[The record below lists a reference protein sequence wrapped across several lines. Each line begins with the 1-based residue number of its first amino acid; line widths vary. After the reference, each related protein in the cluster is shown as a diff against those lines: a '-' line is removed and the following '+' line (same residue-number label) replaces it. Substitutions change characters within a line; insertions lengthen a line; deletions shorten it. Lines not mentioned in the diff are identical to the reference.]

1 MIQQKH
7 LNIRF
12 LLQGS
17 LGSNPFS
24 DPKLPPLGP
33 LPPTGSCGGMTH
45 WSHALS
51 RLGCRG
57 QKHHCPT
64 TGLFR
69 SSQGERSNGEAD
81 NETGLPKPLYL
92 IYLGFFFFHFWLP
105 SKDGNG
111 FAHLVGLVLMVIV
124 HFLTPP
130 LDPHNYSFNQSRVGH
145 AMEVEVFKEPLNQ
158 L

>member
-1 MIQQKH
+1 MTHPRTHSINIWNTLQLFQAYLREITMIQQKH

-24 DPKLPPLGP
+24 NPKLPPLGP

-51 RLGCRG
+51 HVGCRG

-81 NETGLPKPLYL
+81 NETGVPKPLYL
-92 IYLGFFFFHFWLP
+92 IYLGFFFLP
-105 SKDGNG
+105 FFGC
-111 FAHLVGLVLMVIV
+111 HLKLVMVLPILWV
-124 HFLTPP
+124 WF
-130 LDPHNYSFNQSRVGH
+130 
-145 AMEVEVFKEPLNQ
+145 
-158 L
+158 